1 MNIGHASRRIE
12 QVIYAY
18 AQAPWRMQR
27 QWLGAFL
34 AGAVGLAMVAA
45 LYLGVTSQAAIAGR
59 QIQDVSSQMI
69 AVQHA
74 SGDLQS
80 QVAQL
85 TSTSAMESRA
95 AALGYKPVD
104 PADLQYVVVPGYVA
118 PQAAILS
125 GSGTLRPS
133 AASMPPEYT
142 ESLIAWLG
150 ERLSDRGNLSGAGSR

>member
-18 AQAPWRMQR
+18 AQAPWRLHR

-34 AGAVGLAMVAA
+34 LGVVGLAMVAA
-45 LYLGVTSQAAIAGR
+45 LYLSVTSQAAIAGR

-69 AVQHA
+69 AMQHA
-74 SGDLQS
+74 SADLQS
-80 QVAQL
+80 KLATL
-85 TSTSAMESRA
+85 TSTSAMEARA
-95 AALGYKPVD
+95 ASLGYQPVD

-118 PQAAILS
+118 PQADILA
-125 GSGTLRPS
+125 GAGTLRPS

-150 ERLSDRGNLSGAGSR
+150 ERLSNRGNLSTGGSR

>member
-1 MNIGHASRRIE
+1 VNIGQASRRIE

-18 AQAPWRMQR
+18 AQAPWRLQR

-34 AGAVGLAMVAA
+34 LAVVGMAMVAA

-74 SGDLQS
+74 SADLQS
-80 QVAQL
+80 KLAAL

-95 AALGYKPVD
+95 AALGYQPVN

-118 PQAAILS
+118 PNSSFLVGA
-125 GSGTLRPS
+125 GSLRPS

-142 ESLIAWLG
+142 ESLIAWFG
-150 ERLSDRGNLSGAGSR
+150 ERLANQGYLSAGGSR